1 MMNQVISSAKHPILL
16 LFTFLFLTL
25 TACAE
30 KKPPVPPSPP
40 RVSDGRRY
48 DVVTVA
54 DHLEHP
60 WSVAFLPDGA
70 ILVTERSGHLLRIAR
85 DGKSRQEIAGL
96 PRIAVADQ
104 GGLLDVLLDSA
115 FRTNQIIYLSYS
127 AAGTEGTGT
136 EVLRARLAGSTLT
149 DTTTIFR
156 ALPKTPVS
164 KQYGS
169 RFLMTH
175 DGKLL
180 ITLGDKTDMQQAQDM
195 GSHLGKVVRINP
207 DGSIPRDNPFIAT
220 PGARPEIYSYGN
232 RNIQGIAIHPV
243 TGRIWMHEH
252 GPYGGDELN
261 ILKKGANYGW
271 PLVTYGIDYSG
282 EVISDRTTAS
292 GIETPV
298 LQWTPCI
305 APSGMTFYT
314 GDRYPKWK
322 GNLFIGSLVQMH
334 LRRVV
339 LEGEKVT
346 GEQVLFRELQERIRD
361 VRQGPDG
368 YLYLLTDNKNGRLLR
383 IVPSP

>member
-1 MMNQVISSAKHPILL
+1 MKIPAIFSSSPPLPILL
-16 LFTFLFLTL
+16 AILLWMLPAC
-25 TACAE
+25 TA
-30 KKPPVPPSPP
+30 KKPPRPPSPP
-40 RVSDGRRY
+40 LVSDGRRY

-54 DHLEHP
+54 DRLEHP
-60 WSVAFLPDGA
+60 WSVAFLPDGNF
-70 ILVTERSGHLLRIAR
+70 LVTERSGHLLRISN
-85 DGKSRQEIAGL
+85 DGKTRQEIEGL
-96 PRIAVADQ
+96 PRIAVNDQ
-104 GGLLDVLLDSA
+104 SGLLDVLLDPD
-115 FRTNQIIYLSYS
+115 FRSNQIIYLSFS
-127 AAGTEGTGT
+127 AAGPGGTGT
-136 EVLRARLAGSTLT
+136 EVLRARLNGTSLSETKIIL
-149 DTTTIFR
+149 R
-156 ALPKTPVS
+156 ALPKTRVD

-169 RFLMTH
+169 RFLMTP

-180 ITLGDKTDMQQAQDM
+180 VTLGDKTERKQAQNL
-195 GSHLGKVVRINP
+195 GNHLGKVARINP
-207 DGSIPRDNPFIAT
+207 DGSIPRDNPFIGT
-220 PGARPEIYSYGN
+220 PGAQPELYCYGN

-252 GPYGGDELN
+252 GPMGGDELN

-282 EVISDRTTAS
+282 KVISSRSTAP

-314 GDRYPKWK
+314 GDRYPEWK

-334 LRRVV
+334 LRRVI